1 MRTIVH
7 LSDLHFGRLDARLVE
22 PLLASIRDVSPELIA
37 ISGDLTQRA
46 RRKQFAE
53 ARAFIQSLEHPYLVV
68 PGNHDVPLYDVARR
82 VLRPLHRFRRYVSAD
97 RLPVFADAEIAVLGI
112 NTARAIAFANGRIS
126 REQLAEI
133 GDFFAGVKPGPLRI
147 VVTHHPLTS
156 PPEAPP
162 RPVVHRAARA
172 LDGIAAAG
180 IDLILTGH
188 YHQAASDEIAAHG
201 VAPGRSILVSQAGTA
216 ISTRLRDEANSY
228 NLIRIAGDEVT
239 CAARSWTATGFA
251 TSEERRYRRR
261 AGRWERLESPSPACG
276 RGSG

>member
-1 MRTIVH
+1 MRMIAH
-7 LSDLHFGRLDARLVE
+7 ISDLHFGRHDPAIAE
-22 PLLASIRDVSPELIA
+22 ALLAELA
-37 ISGDLTQRA
+37 REAPDLVAVSGDVTQRA
-46 RRKQFAE
+46 RRREFAA
-53 ARAFIQSLEHPYLVV
+53 ARAFLDRIAAPILAV
-68 PGNHDVPLYDVARR
+68 PGNHDLPLYDVARR
-82 VLRPLHRFRRYVSAD
+82 VLRPLRRFRRYVSSE
-97 RLPVFADAEIAVLGI
+97 RLPLFADAEIAVLGI
-112 NTARAIAFANGRIS
+112 NTARAAAVANGRIS

-133 GDFFAGVKPGPLRI
+133 GDFFAAVKPGLLRI

-188 YHQAASDEIAAHG
+188 YHRAASDEVAAHG
-201 VAPGRSILVSQAGTA
+201 AVLGRSILVSQAGTA

-239 CAARSWTATGFA
+239 CAARRWTGSGFA
-251 TSEERRYRRR
+251 TSEARRYRRR
-261 AGRWERLESPSPACG
+261 AGRWERLKP
-276 RGSG
+276 